1 MSYAQG
7 TSVPIDRSKAEIERV
22 LARYGAERFA
32 YFTSAEEAAIAF
44 QVDGRAVRMRL
55 LMPEPDCFVETN
67 TGKKRKPAAVPREVD
82 QEVRRRWRALALV
95 VKAKLEAID
104 SGIATFEDEWLAYLV
119 TSSGKTVGEQLAPQ
133 LAEAKPGA
141 LLLSWERPS

>member
-1 MSYAQG
+1 M
-7 TSVPIDRSKAEIERV
+7 
-22 LARYGAERFA
+22 
-32 YFTSAEEAAIAF
+32 
-44 QVDGRAVRMRL
+44 
-55 LMPEPDCFVETN
+55 
-67 TGKKRKPAAVPREVD
+67 
-82 QEVRRRWRALALV
+82 